1 MDSVLIDTDVFSYF
15 FRQDDRRLVYSDELR
30 GCLLCIS
37 FATVAELRFG
47 AIRAGWGDSRRQ
59 SLEVSI
65 RRYVMLPPDSEVTE
79 RWAVV
84 KAARD
89 RIGRPIGSEDCWI
102 AATALRH
109 DIPLA
114 THNGKDYEHIAGLK
128 LISHGSGSR

>member
-1 MDSVLIDTDVFSYF
+1 MDSVLIDTDVFSFF
-15 FRQDDRRLVYSDELR
+15 FRQDDRRLLYNNELR

-47 AIRAGWGDSRRQ
+47 AICAGWGDSRRQ
-59 SLEVSI
+59 KLEESI
-65 RRYVMLPPDSEVTE
+65 RHYVMLPPDSEVTE
-79 RWAVV
+79 RWAAV

-102 AATALRH
+102 AAIALRH

-114 THNGKDYEHIAGLK
+114 THNGKDYENISGLK
-128 LISHGSGSR
+128 LITHGS